1 MGAWGW
7 GPFENDDSLDWA
19 AELGESDDPGF
30 PASVLR
36 ELGTRARIGRRDGNV
51 GLAAAEAIAASR
63 GWPPDPLPEQV
74 QEWLTATR
82 ARADTR
88 TRDLALRVIGMI
100 DDSDDSELRL
110 LWEAQ
115 PEGPSWHKAVDD
127 LRQRLQAR
135 PKRTSRPAV
144 PRGRVGLGDVIELTT
159 SAGMFAYIQ
168 LTGEMEP
175 GENLIR
181 VLPGLFGAPLDD
193 DGLAGLIAGE
203 SAFLS
208 GGFFKEMITRAGGR
222 ARGNYPIPA
231 ACAAPQPLRTR
242 LFHSPAPG
250 SWWVEYAQR
259 EMPAEEFARLHP
271 DIDQTM
277 LAEKGS
283 FPFADTLLRK
293 IECEWRPWMDHY
305 NISWMY
311 PRGSKEVSRPKR
323 VSPYPPTAT
332 RDKFLIDV
340 E

>member
-1 MGAWGW
+1 MGAWGC
-7 GPFENDDSLDWA
+7 GSFENDDSLDWA

-30 PASVLR
+30 PACALR
-36 ELGTRARIGRRDGNV
+36 EIDKSARIGRRDGNV

-63 GWPPDPLPEQV
+63 GWPPDLLPEQV

-88 TRDLALRVIGMI
+88 TRDLALRVIGKI
-100 DDSDDSELRL
+100 DGSDDSELRL
-110 LWEAQ
+110 LWEEQ
-115 PEGPSWHKAVDD
+115 SEGRSWHEAVDD

-135 PKRTSRPAV
+135 PKRTSLPAARRV
-144 PRGRVGLGDVIELTT
+144 RVGLGDVIELTT

-168 LTGEMEP
+168 LTGEMRP

-181 VLPGLFGAPLDD
+181 VLPGLFGAPLDED
-193 DGLAGLIAGE
+193 SLARLIAGE

-208 GGFFKEMITRAGGR
+208 GGFFKDMITRAGGR
-222 ARGNYPIPA
+222 ARGAYPIPA

-242 LFHSPAPG
+242 LHGSPAPG
-250 SWWVEYAQR
+250 SWWVEYGQR
-259 EMPAEEFARLHP
+259 ELPAQEFARLHP

-277 LAEKGS
+277 LAMKGS
-283 FPFADTLLRK
+283 FPFADTLLRM

-311 PRGSKEVSRPKR
+311 PAGSKEVRRPKR
-323 VSPYPPTAT
+323 MSPYPPTAT
-332 RDKFLIDV
+332 RDKFLIDA